1 MKRIAIEMDEVI
13 IDLNHKLS
21 AGAASA
27 ESTQPTDPLLDPAK
41 PQQARPALF
50 QEIEE
55 LIGEESFYAGLPAQ
69 PDAQRVM
76 ERLSQQYEIFIT
88 TAAVEFPRSLTARL
102 EWLKANFPYINP
114 MNIICCSSKGIL
126 NADYLIDANAR
137 HFAQFSGEGILFTTA
152 QNQQD
157 TGYAR
162 VENWRDIEERFL

>member
-21 AGAASA
+21 PEAASPEA
-27 ESTQPTDPLLDPAK
+27 LKDALNTAK

-55 LIGEESFYAGLPAQ
+55 LIGEESFYAGLPAL
-69 PDAQRVM
+69 PDAQRVI

-88 TAAVEFPRSLTARL
+88 TAAVEFPRSLTAKL
-102 EWLKANFPYINP
+102 EWLKANFPFINP

-126 NADYLIDANAR
+126 NADYLIDADPQ
-137 HFAQFSGEGILFTTA
+137 HFAQFPGESVLFTTEK
-152 QNQQD
+152 NQQES
-157 TGYAR
+157 GYSR
-162 VENWRDIEERFL
+162 VDSWRDIEQRFL